1 MAWSHVKGGKTKKK
15 KVPALLSSASPS
27 LTQPNEGAEHNSL
40 MPQPKEVRGPK
51 INLPNKNLIHPS
63 AKPYVPPQ
71 KRADLR
77 TKGEGAPL
85 AKKQVPVSEKK
96 EMPAPTK
103 ELVALSEKG
112 TSLPGKKKVLRQG
125 KKEQGK
131 KEQGKKELSLP
142 EKPPPQIKS
151 KTLWAEVARPDQLA
165 KIPGKNEAQ
174 FPPLAKMEKPPQK
187 KADVLNIVP
196 VQPKK
201 PVEEKPRPD
210 NQHVPLSATKEV
222 PLPGKE
228 EVSLPD
234 KPKTPLQEKTTSS
247 PASFARFFSRFS
259 RPKVLTDKVDV
270 PPHCKTRVSPQ
281 EGRAVGKGVFVQPEK
296 AVDDEPRPESR
307 PGRRPF
313 RHGRGQTERSGQRG
327 MSGQSGR
334 SAEKVSATDKS
345 EPRPV
350 LKLEEGVDNKP
361 KPEEDVDNNPKPK
374 ERDNKLKPEEDV
386 DNNPKP
392 EKEVHTKLQLE
403 EEVGD
408 KIPVSLPAIMVSTPI
423 RAQLRPQP
431 VVAVSRAPLYSPVP
445 DQSRFSAL
453 APMLENIVSR
463 PTIAVGTFPRQ
474 PPVPRRRVGEE
485 RFSRPA
491 ERAGQEV
498 DSEAETLVS
507 QPKDETDQH
516 SNVPSR
522 VLERFPIHGAAP
534 ARHWDKTKASWDLT
548 APTCHSQPDL
558 LNGSNRRSFVG
569 SDAPNLVRG
578 GLPRPGII
586 LLQEALQSSSLLG
599 SSAEAQTSNLG
610 PRVTPAWYQEIKAH
624 VARANAHLGAITT
637 MLESVDPGGRGGSWK

>member
-51 INLPNKNLIHPS
+51 INLPNKNLTHPP

-103 ELVALSEKG
+103 ESVALSEKKG
-112 TSLPGKKKVLRQG
+112 TSLPGKKKVLR
-125 KKEQGK
+125 
-131 KEQGKKELSLP
+131 QGKKELSLP

-151 KTLWAEVARPDQLA
+151 KTPWAEVARPDQLA
-165 KIPGKNEAQ
+165 KIPAKNEAQ

-201 PVEEKPRPD
+201 PVEDKPRPD
-210 NQHVPLSATKEV
+210 NQHVPLSGTK
-222 PLPGKE
+222 

-247 PASFARFFSRFS
+247 PASFARLFSRFS
-259 RPKVLTDKVDV
+259 RPKVLTDKVDA

-281 EGRAVGKGVFVQPEK
+281 EGRAVSNGVFVQPEK

-327 MSGQSGR
+327 RSDQRGR

-350 LKLEEGVDNKP
+350 LKLGEGVDNKP
-361 KPEEDVDNNPKPK
+361 KPEEDVDNNPKP
-374 ERDNKLKPEEDV
+374 EQ
-386 DNNPKP
+386 
-392 EKEVHTKLQLE
+392 EVHTKLQLE

-408 KIPVSLPAIMVSTPI
+408 KIRVSLPAIMVSTPI

-474 PPVPRRRVGEE
+474 APVPRRRVGEE
-485 RFSRPA
+485 SFSRPA

-578 GLPRPGII
+578 GLPRPGIV

-637 MLESVDPGGRGGSWK
+637 ILESVDPGGRGDS

>member
-27 LTQPNEGAEHNSL
+27 LTQPNEGTEHNSL

-51 INLPNKNLIHPS
+51 INLPNKNLTHPS

-103 ELVALSEKG
+103 ESVALSEKKG

-131 KEQGKKELSLP
+131 KELSLL

-151 KTLWAEVARPDQLA
+151 KTPWAEVARPDQLA
-165 KIPGKNEAQ
+165 KIPAKNEAQ

-201 PVEEKPRPD
+201 PVEDKPRPD

-247 PASFARFFSRFS
+247 PASFARLFSRFS

-281 EGRAVGKGVFVQPEK
+281 EGRAVGNGVFVQPEK

-327 MSGQSGR
+327 RSDQRGRSGQSGR

-361 KPEEDVDNNPKPK
+361 KPEEDVDNNPKP
-374 ERDNKLKPEEDV
+374 
-386 DNNPKP
+386 

-408 KIPVSLPAIMVSTPI
+408 KIRVSLPAIMVSTPI

-474 PPVPRRRVGEE
+474 APVPRRRVGEE
-485 RFSRPA
+485 SFSRPA

-578 GLPRPGII
+578 GLPRPGIV

>member
-27 LTQPNEGAEHNSL
+27 LTQPNEGAGHNSL

-51 INLPNKNLIHPS
+51 INLPNKNLTHPS

-71 KRADLR
+71 RRADLR
-77 TKGEGAPL
+77 TQGEGAPL

-103 ELVALSEKG
+103 ESVALSEKKG
-112 TSLPGKKKVLRQG
+112 TSLPGKKKVLR
-125 KKEQGK
+125 QGK

-151 KTLWAEVARPDQLA
+151 KTPWAEVARPDQLA
-165 KIPGKNEAQ
+165 KIPAKDEAQ

-201 PVEEKPRPD
+201 PVEDKPRPD

-247 PASFARFFSRFS
+247 PASFARLFSRFS

-327 MSGQSGR
+327 RSDQSGR

-361 KPEEDVDNNPKPK
+361 KPEEDVDNNPKP
-374 ERDNKLKPEEDV
+374 EE
-386 DNNPKP
+386 
-392 EKEVHTKLQLE
+392 EVHTKLQLE

-408 KIPVSLPAIMVSTPI
+408 KIRASLPAIMVSTPI

-474 PPVPRRRVGEE
+474 APVPRRRVGEE
-485 RFSRPA
+485 SFSRPA
-491 ERAGQEV
+491 ESAGQEV

-507 QPKDETDQH
+507 QPEAETDQH
-516 SNVPSR
+516 SYVPSP
-522 VLERFPIHGAAP
+522 VPDRFPIHGAAP

-578 GLPRPGII
+578 GLPRPGIV

-637 MLESVDPGGRGGSWK
+637 MLESVDPGGRGRS